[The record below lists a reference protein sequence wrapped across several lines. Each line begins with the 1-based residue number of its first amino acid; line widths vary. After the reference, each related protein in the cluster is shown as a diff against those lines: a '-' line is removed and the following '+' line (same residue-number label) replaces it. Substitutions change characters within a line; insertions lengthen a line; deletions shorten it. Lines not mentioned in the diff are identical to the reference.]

1 MGISYRKKIS
11 LLCRQEF
18 GLLIFG
24 FMKKT
29 IVVYGSSTG
38 TCEEL
43 AGKIAAALGLDDSA
57 VINVSEL
64 TPETIS
70 ENEALILG
78 SATWGCGELQD
89 DWYDGVKVLQSAD
102 LNGKVVALFGCGDS
116 ESYGDTFC
124 DAIGLLY
131 QEIKDKGCTLT
142 GHGIST
148 DGYLHTDSVALDAEG
163 NFLGLAL
170 DEVNQPELTDSRIA
184 AWTEQIAPALQ

>member
-1 MGISYRKKIS
+1 
-11 LLCRQEF
+11 
-18 GLLIFG
+18 
-24 FMKKT
+24 MKKT

-64 TPETIS
+64 TPDMIS

-102 LNGKVVALFGCGDS
+102 LNGKIVALFGCGDS

-170 DEVNQPELTDSRIA
+170 DEMNQPELTDSRIA
-184 AWTEQIAPALQ
+184 AWAEQIAPTLQ

>member
-1 MGISYRKKIS
+1 
-11 LLCRQEF
+11 
-18 GLLIFG
+18 
-24 FMKKT
+24 MKKT

-131 QEIKDKGCTLT
+131 QEIKDKPIPAATNTQRNQHRRLSAYGFRGAGCGRQLPGT
-142 GHGIST
+142 GAG
-148 DGYLHTDSVALDAEG
+148 
-163 NFLGLAL
+163 
-170 DEVNQPELTDSRIA
+170 
-184 AWTEQIAPALQ
+184 

>member
-1 MGISYRKKIS
+1 
-11 LLCRQEF
+11 
-18 GLLIFG
+18 
-24 FMKKT
+24 MKKT

-43 AGKIAAALGLDDSA
+43 ARKIAAALGLDDSA

-64 TPETIS
+64 TPEVIS

-116 ESYGDTFC
+116 ESYCDTFC

-131 QEIKDKGCTLT
+131 QEIKDKGCTII
-142 GHGIST
+142 GGEVSSE
-148 DGYLHTDSVALDAEG
+148 GYLHTDSAALDADG
-163 NFLGLAL
+163 NFMGLAL
-170 DEVNQPELTDSRIA
+170 DDVNQPELTDTRIA
-184 AWTEQIAPALQ
+184 SWTELITPTLQ

>member
-1 MGISYRKKIS
+1 
-11 LLCRQEF
+11 
-18 GLLIFG
+18 
-24 FMKKT
+24 MKKT

-38 TCEEL
+38 TCEDL
-43 AGKIAAALGLDDSA
+43 AARIATALGVDKNA
-57 VINVSEL
+57 VVNVSEL
-64 TPETIS
+64 TPEMIS
-70 ENEALILG
+70 ENEALVLG

-89 DWYDGVKVLQSAD
+89 DWYDGVKVIQNAD

-131 QEIKDKGCTLT
+131 QEIQKKGCTLV
-142 GHGIST
+142 GNGIST
-148 DGYLHTDSVALDAEG
+148 DGYLHTDSAALDADG

-184 AWTEQIAPALQ
+184 AWAEQIAPTLQ